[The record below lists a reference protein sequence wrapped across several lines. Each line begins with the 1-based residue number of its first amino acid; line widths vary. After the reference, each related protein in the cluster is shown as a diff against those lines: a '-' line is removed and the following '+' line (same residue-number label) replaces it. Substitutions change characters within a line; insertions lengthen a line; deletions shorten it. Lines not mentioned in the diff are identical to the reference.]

1 MYSLIEAIRRAEKN
15 KVAVGHFNISEFA
28 AFRAIVHAARELNVP
43 VIIGTSEGEAEFIG
57 MEQAA
62 ALVGSIREET
72 GHPVY
77 LNADHMRDL
86 EKVKAA
92 ASAGYDSI
100 IFDGAGLKFE
110 ENIRKT
116 KEAVELAKSINPDV
130 LMEGEVGYIGTS
142 SELLD
147 SVPEGAAITEK
158 DMTTPEEATQ
168 FVKETAVDLLAP
180 AVGEIHGMLVRR
192 SSRGGGMKS
201 APNPNL
207 NIERI
212 KEIREAVGVPL
223 VLHGGSGV
231 SDDDFIEAIYAGIS
245 VIHINTELRV
255 AWRTGLEKM
264 LKENVSEIAP
274 YKILSDPKRKFTD
287 PEEEV
292 YKVVLKRLR
301 LFNRL
306 I

>member
-180 AVGEIHGMLVRR
+180 AVGEIHGMLVSR
-192 SSRGGGMKS
+192 SSGGEGMKS
-201 APNPNL
+201 ASNPNL

-212 KEIREAVGVPL
+212 KEIREAVGIPL

-231 SDDDFIEAIYAGIS
+231 SDADFIEAIYAGIS

>member
-147 SVPEGAAITEK
+147 SVPE
-158 DMTTPEEATQ
+158 ATQ

-192 SSRGGGMKS
+192 SSGGEGMKS

-274 YKILSDPKRKFTD
+274 YKILSDPKGKFTD

>member
-92 ASAGYDSI
+92 ANAGYDSI
-100 IFDGAGLKFE
+100 IFDGAGLKLE

-158 DMTTPEEATQ
+158 DITTPEEATQ

-192 SSRGGGMKS
+192 SSGGEGMKS